1 MSTYLSI
8 LLFNQV
14 GLPTGAVVTVEY
26 GWEIYMNIYYRA
38 SPLDKFHTE
47 GRFEMTSRF
56 MQMNGSPG

>member
-1 MSTYLSI
+1 MITDLINVSV
-8 LLFNQV
+8 LLFDQV

-47 GRFEMTSRF
+47 GQFQRLGVKWTVV
-56 MQMNGSPG
+56 